1 MRRRTLLAAALAFA
15 LVGCGGGTNEPPRGP
30 VKGRVTLGGKPVANA
45 TVTFESAA
53 AGVAQTAPTDDD
65 GRYEF
70 TAYNAQGL
78 PAGSYKVGVTA
89 GRFMQPGEE
98 VPRFDPSVKPGTPL
112 PKGPSTLPPAKYAK
126 PATSGL
132 TAEVKAGE
140 NPPFDFELKP

>member
-1 MRRRTLLAAALAFA
+1 MRRRSFFAAALACV
-15 LVGCGGGTNEPPRGP
+15 LVGCGGNTNEPPRGP

-45 TVTFESAA
+45 TVTFENVA
-53 AGVAQTAPTDDD
+53 AGVAQTASTDDD

-70 TAYNAQGL
+70 VAYNAQGL

-112 PKGPSTLPPAKYAK
+112 KGTTTPVPSKYAK

-132 TAEVKAGE
+132 TAEVKAGA
-140 NPPFDFELKP
+140 NDPFDFELKP